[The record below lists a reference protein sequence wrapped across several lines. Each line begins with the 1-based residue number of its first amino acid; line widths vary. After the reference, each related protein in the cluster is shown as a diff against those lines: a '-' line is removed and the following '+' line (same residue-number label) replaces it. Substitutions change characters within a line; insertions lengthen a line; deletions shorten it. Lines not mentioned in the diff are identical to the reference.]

1 MAGGSGPKIV
11 RSTLELLRTRG
22 PAGVTIES
30 VAAHSGVARTTIYR
44 RYRNRNEM
52 LGAALLDVAVVEPPD
67 VDLPAEAR
75 LRWVVSHAASMVLDG
90 IGFGGMAALLTDSDP
105 EFGVLFRQVL
115 ARHRAE
121 LREVLDAGKRRGQFA
136 ATMEPEMLVDG
147 IVGALV
153 AERAR
158 TGGVAGDW
166 EDRVVTAF
174 APMVFAAES
183 DPRRRSRGKRE

>member
-1 MAGGSGPKIV
+1 MAGDSGTKIV

-22 PAGVTIES
+22 PAGVTVES

-52 LGAALLDVAVVEPPD
+52 LSAALLEVAVVEPPD
-67 VDLPAEAR
+67 ADLSAEAR
-75 LRWVVSHAASMVLDG
+75 LRWVVRHAASMVVDG

-115 ARHRAE
+115 ARHRSE
-121 LREVLDAGKRRGQFA
+121 LREVLDAGKRNGQFA
-136 ATMEPEMLVDG
+136 SSMEPEVLVDG

-158 TGGVAGDW
+158 TGGVADDW
-166 EDRVVTAF
+166 EDRTVTAF
-174 APMVFAAES
+174 APMAFAA
-183 DPRRRSRGKRE
+183 DGDRRGRPPGKRE

>member
-44 RYRNRNEM
+44 RYRNRNDM
-52 LGAALLDVAVVEPPD
+52 LSDALLEVAVVERPAA
-67 VDLPAEAR
+67 DLPAEAR

-105 EFGVLFRQVL
+105 EFGVLFREVL

-121 LREVLDAGKRRGQFA
+121 LRDVLEAGKRHGQFA
-136 ATMEPEMLVDG
+136 ASMEPEMLVDG

-158 TGGVAGDW
+158 TGVVADDW
-166 EDRVVTAF
+166 EDRTVDAF

-183 DPRRRSRGKRE
+183 GRRRSAPGKRE